1 MMVIGHRG
9 SPHEALEN
17 SWSAFEKAIESGAQ
31 RIELD
36 VQLTRDG
43 ELAVVHD
50 ENLLRTS
57 GVDAEILKLNSDEI
71 RKIPLNNGEAIP
83 FIEEVI
89 ERILPRIEL
98 NIEIKG
104 NTTYEA
110 EKVAELVLNSK
121 RQDRVIISSFRRAP
135 LEFLAEQYPELSLAC
150 LWGPDLE
157 WPYFAHYNPL
167 VFMSACRSKILH
179 PWVGYVNEEVMD
191 QARLRGWKVFAYA
204 GYLGPDERQGRE
216 ELWSYLDACGIDGL
230 CTNFPR
236 EMKAWLVNREKLI

>member
-1 MMVIGHRG
+1 MIVIGHRG

-17 SWSAFEKAIESGAQ
+17 SWSAFEKAIEAGAQ

-36 VQLTRDG
+36 VQQTKDG
-43 ELAVVHD
+43 ELVVVHD
-50 ENLLRTS
+50 ENLLRTA
-57 GVDAEILKLNSDEI
+57 GVDAEIIDLNGEEI
-71 RKIPLNNGEAIP
+71 RKIKLNNGEAIP

-104 NTTYEA
+104 NTTEEA
-110 EKVAELVLNSK
+110 EKVAELVRASK
-121 RQDRVIISSFRRAP
+121 REDKVIISSFRRVP
-135 LEFLAEQYPELSLAC
+135 LEFLANQYSDLSLAC
-150 LWGPDLE
+150 LWGPDIE

-167 VFMSACRSKILH
+167 VFMSACRAKIFH

-191 QARLRGWKVFAYA
+191 QARTRGWKVFAYA

-230 CTNFPR
+230 CTNYPR
-236 EMKAWLVNREKLI
+236 EMKAWLETREKSI